1 VKKMDLVIKYGGSL
15 LFEDG
20 NIRTSRIDAMCDA
33 VRTLIGEGHAVG
45 IVVGGGA
52 TARSYIRGLAPDY
65 GQADKDFVAVM
76 ATRMNAMLFIS
87 RLADLAAPYPPKTY
101 DEMVR
106 QLREGRMVVA
116 GGMQP
121 GQSTNAVATLL
132 CEAMG
137 AGYLVNATDV
147 DYLYDKDPSRYDDAR
162 PLEDATYAE
171 LREIVSASGAGAGQY
186 ELFDTVAVNNLVRSH
201 IRLHFVNGS
210 DPERIVRL
218 VRGERVGTTVH
229 E

>member
-1 VKKMDLVIKYGGSL
+1 MDLVIKYGGSL

-52 TARSYIRGLAPDY
+52 TARSYIRGLAPGY

-87 RLADLAAPYPPKTY
+87 RLADLAAPYPPQAY

-106 QLREGRMVVA
+106 QLREGMMVVA

-137 AGYLVNATDV
+137 AGHLVNATDV